1 MLRSVSHQSPL
12 GLLWARFPF
21 KFLRNLNTRQGRIAA
36 HKLWLSSLRLL
47 PSPTFKKVKSQT
59 KKDANPEKA
68 VRHGYDD
75 ACYYFKILNKRLLIQ
90 QRALAFLSKS
100 LAHIHQRELYT
111 MDNTGLLRHEAEMT
125 LLQPNLGDSRQQEL
139 RNAPFWPSPLLS
151 VWESFRLRR
160 LRILFSL

>member
-1 MLRSVSHQSPL
+1 
-12 GLLWARFPF
+12 
-21 KFLRNLNTRQGRIAA
+21 
-36 HKLWLSSLRLL
+36 
-47 PSPTFKKVKSQT
+47 
-59 KKDANPEKA
+59 
-68 VRHGYDD
+68 
-75 ACYYFKILNKRLLIQ
+75 
-90 QRALAFLSKS
+90 
-100 LAHIHQRELYT
+100 